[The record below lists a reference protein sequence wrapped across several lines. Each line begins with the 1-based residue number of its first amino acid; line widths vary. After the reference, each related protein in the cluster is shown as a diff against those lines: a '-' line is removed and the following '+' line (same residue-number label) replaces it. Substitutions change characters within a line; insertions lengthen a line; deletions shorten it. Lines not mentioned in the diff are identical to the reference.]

1 MTRSNNWKH
10 GQSNTL
16 TWKRWRSMRRRCNE
30 DVRYADITYCEAW
43 SNYLTFLAD
52 VGECPSEK
60 HTLDRYP
67 NREGNYEPGNVR
79 WATPLEQSRNK
90 TNNIELTYN
99 GRTQCMV
106 AWANER
112 GIHVTTLYS
121 RVEKWGI
128 EKALTTPKN
137 EYMDRHKKGSR
148 RTTNETL
155 EM

>member
-1 MTRSNNWKH
+1 MARSNNWKH

-16 TWKRWRSMRRRCNE
+16 TWKRWRTMRRRCNE

-79 WATPLEQSRNK
+79 WATPSEQSRNK

-106 AWANER
+106 AWANEL

-128 EKALTTPKN
+128 EKALTTPVN
-137 EYMDRHKKGSR
+137 EHKRRSR
-148 RTTNETL
+148 RTTNETS